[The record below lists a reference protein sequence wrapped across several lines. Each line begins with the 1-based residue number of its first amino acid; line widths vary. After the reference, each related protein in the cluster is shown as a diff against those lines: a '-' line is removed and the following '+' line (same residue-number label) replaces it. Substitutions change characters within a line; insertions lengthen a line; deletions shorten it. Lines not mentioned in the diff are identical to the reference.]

1 MAFEDNQA
9 DIEETNER
17 NETNE
22 RTFNI
27 EDYQTVIDISSESD
41 VEQPPTKRA
50 RGEND
55 TEPPPTRATTGM
67 QILVKPLTG
76 KP

>member
-1 MAFEDNQA
+1 MHED
-9 DIEETNER
+9 R
-17 NETNE
+17 NTTSAT
-22 RTFNI
+22 TFNI

-50 RGEND
+50 RGKND
-55 TEPPPTRATTGM
+55 AEPPAPTRATTGM
-67 QILVKPLTG
+67 QILVKTLTG

>member
-1 MAFEDNQA
+1 MGQPA
-9 DIEETNER
+9 IEEANDI
-17 NETNE
+17 NNTNE

-55 TEPPPTRATTGM
+55 AEPPPTRATLGM
-67 QILVKPLTG
+67 QILVKTLTG